1 MKLFSSFESRNDMRE
16 SISILLMA
24 TTCNGFVS
32 VRTSIVFE
40 TFQWKTAIKHG
51 MLREENCIVLS

>member
-1 MKLFSSFESRNDMRE
+1 MRE